1 MPKTFSSIFQQC
13 PVTFV
18 SFKIMSGSDFIPN
31 LPPKRSTT
39 VTLIAPAPLVGHDI
53 ADATRF
59 SHTAPAVPSLG
70 LQEHQV
76 SKSWIALLGLNSFK
90 FKNVFMPL
98 AGVLHSRIKFG
109 GSHLHNFNNCVGI
122 FVSPDHPVLVFNFHS

>member
-1 MPKTFSSIFQQC
+1 
-13 PVTFV
+13 
-18 SFKIMSGSDFIPN
+18 MSGSDFIPN

-59 SHTAPAVPSLG
+59 SHTAPPVPSLG

-76 SKSWIALLGLNSFK
+76 SKSWIALLGLISFK
-90 FKNVFMPL
+90 CKNVLMPL
-98 AGVLHSRIKFG
+98 AGVSHSRIKFG

-122 FVSPDHPVLVFNFHS
+122 FVSSDHPVLVFNFHS